1 MKNDSSSESGSDL
14 GGFFAF
20 ILLRLWLA
28 LRAIFT
34 GIEKFSGQKSSE
46 VAVVVDGEPN
56 SYGRTS
62 SDSDKVYGLQYYKGI
77 PEALGD
83 KLKDEPLLPGFAMG
97 IFDVLLGPVLILSGL
112 TLLLGIATRISL
124 FVQGL
129 LYCFLTV
136 GLILLKQ
143 DGGIAWL
150 AIHVL
155 LVVVA
160 LLSVKNNRFQLFAKK
175 L

>member
-1 MKNDSSSESGSDL
+1 
-14 GGFFAF
+14 
-20 ILLRLWLA
+20 
-28 LRAIFT
+28 
-34 GIEKFSGQKSSE
+34 
-46 VAVVVDGEPN
+46 
-56 SYGRTS
+56 
-62 SDSDKVYGLQYYKGI
+62 
-77 PEALGD
+77 
-83 KLKDEPLLPGFAMG
+83 MG

>member
-20 ILLRLWLA
+20 LLLRLWLA

-46 VAVVVDGEPN
+46 VAIVVDGEPN
-56 SYGRTS
+56 SYGLTS
-62 SDSDKVYGLQYYKGI
+62 SDSDKVYGLQYYNGI

-83 KLKDEPLLPGFAMG
+83 KLKGEPLLPGF
-97 IFDVLLGPVLILSGL
+97 DVLLGPLLIITGL

-124 FVQGL
+124 FIQGL

-160 LLSVKNNRFQLFAKK
+160 LMSVKNNRFQLFAKK